1 MISKESIVVDHSD
14 NQSGIRDLV
23 GAYDMDSGPLA
34 MLESIRIGQPDSFG
48 DPIQN
53 YSDQVDEYAIWL
65 EDQIKNQ
72 NQEMMDAIDH
82 IYNKALN
89 GGIVLKTRC
98 CPAPY
103 ITHAHQVRRQILE
116 LAGHKFD
123 L

>member
-34 MLESIRIGQPDSFG
+34 LPESIRINGKDILS
-48 DPIQN
+48 
-53 YSDQVDEYAIWL
+53 YADQVDHYAIWL

-72 NQEMMDAIDH
+72 NQEVMDAIDH